1 MAIITASEDDDLT
14 HATSLRWVVMPSRE
28 DITMTQTVIHQPRV
42 AWDGA
47 RAFVRAAGSPHSEQF
62 AARVLSRLGSEV
74 YGQFA
79 DTRQRLLT
87 ALVETGGDRYA
98 SDVEAG
104 KWRVRLD
111 DFLRQ
116 HPELTDAVREL
127 TSEAMEL

>member
-1 MAIITASEDDDLT
+1 MSTTA
-14 HATSLRWVVMPSRE
+14 P
-28 DITMTQTVIHQPRV
+28 VIHHPRV

-47 RAFVRAAGSPHSEQF
+47 RALVSAAGSPNSDRF
-62 AARVLSRLGSEV
+62 AARVLSRLGSEA

-104 KWRVRLD
+104 KWRVRLED
-111 DFLRQ
+111 RLRAD
-116 HPELTDAVREL
+116 PELAEAILAL
-127 TSEAMEL
+127 TAEAHEI

>member
-1 MAIITASEDDDLT
+1 
-14 HATSLRWVVMPSRE
+14 
-28 DITMTQTVIHQPRV
+28 MTQTVVHQPRV

-47 RAFVRAAGSPHSEQF
+47 RAFVRAAGSQQSDQF
-62 AARVLSRLGSEV
+62 AALVLARLGSEV

-104 KWRVRLD
+104 KWRVRLE
-111 DFLRQ
+111 DFLRT
-116 HPELTDAVREL
+116 HPELTDAVHEL
-127 TSEAMEL
+127 TIEAHEL

>member
-1 MAIITASEDDDLT
+1 MKT
-14 HATSLRWVVMPSRE
+14 RRE
-28 DITMTQTVIHQPRV
+28 TMTTPVIHHPRV

-47 RAFVRAAGSPHSEQF
+47 RALVHAAGSPHSDAF
-62 AARVLSRLGSEV
+62 AARVLSRLGSEA

-104 KWRVRLD
+104 KWRVRLED
-111 DFLRQ
+111 LLRAR
-116 HPELTDAVREL
+116 PELIDVVQGL
-127 TSEAMEL
+127 TAEAAQL